1 MEFQENFKVLNYEA
15 RKRKDSE
22 ERFIILN
29 ALDINNNPCKFF
41 IFNKDIVNEFL
52 STTFVGLQDVLIKF
66 KLAYNGN
73 VWNVTLLDIQ

>member
-1 MEFQENFKVLNYEA
+1 MEFQENFKVLNYEI

-22 ERFIILN
+22 ERFVILN

-41 IFNKDIVNEFL
+41 IFNKDIVEEFL